1 MPENKIG
8 ETWKFYY
15 RAEDSKVAAFGRYI
29 LYRAPY
35 YIFYA
40 TNDVINAAFPDF
52 FIYFVNPN
60 DMIEKTSPHATQ
72 KYDAIVIRYLDTPFL
87 QLPLDRNML
96 YINYYDMLKELDQQG
111 NDRNPIDPN
120 TRSLP

>member
-15 RAEDSKVAAFGRYI
+15 RVEDSKVAAFGRYI

-35 YIFYA
+35 FIFYA

-72 KYDAIVIRYLDTPFL
+72 KYDAIIIRYLDTPFL

-96 YINYYDMLKELDQQG
+96 YINYYDLLRELDQQG

>member
-15 RAEDSKVAAFGRYI
+15 RVGDSKVAAFGRYI

-35 YIFYA
+35 FIFYA

-72 KYDAIVIRYLDTPFL
+72 KYDAIIIRYLDTPFL
-87 QLPLDRNML
+87 QRPLDRNML
-96 YINYYDMLKELDQQG
+96 YINYYDLLKELDQQG

>member
-15 RAEDSKVAAFGRYI
+15 RVGDSKVAAFGRYI

-35 YIFYA
+35 FIFYA

-72 KYDAIVIRYLDTPFL
+72 KYDAIIIRYLDTPFL

-96 YINYYDMLKELDQQG
+96 YINYYDLLKELDHQG
-111 NDRNPIDPN
+111 NDQNPIDPN

>member
-15 RAEDSKVAAFGRYI
+15 RVEDSKVAAFGRYI

-35 YIFYA
+35 FIFYA

-72 KYDAIVIRYLDTPFL
+72 KYDAIIIRYLDTPFL

-96 YINYYDMLKELDQQG
+96 YINYYDLLKELDQQG

>member
-15 RAEDSKVAAFGRYI
+15 RVGDSKVAAFGRYI

-35 YIFYA
+35 FIFYA

-72 KYDAIVIRYLDTPFL
+72 KYDAIIIRYLDTPFL

-96 YINYYDMLKELDQQG
+96 YINYYDLLRELDQQG

>member
-96 YINYYDMLKELDQQG
+96 YVNYYDMLKELDQQG